1 MDDWSKELCKLIAQ
15 LRPIQGARSTM
26 REYRNLDEQNDAR
39 TVLGPPA
46 FSSLTYAT
54 GARGETHLTM
64 RRRLTELMIFTNAV

>member
-1 MDDWSKELCKLIAQ
+1 
-15 LRPIQGARSTM
+15 M

-54 GARGETHLTM
+54 GARGETHLTV
-64 RRRLTELMIFTNAV
+64 RWRLTEFVVGSN

>member
-54 GARGETHLTM
+54 GARGETHLTV
-64 RRRLTELMIFTNAV
+64 RWRLTELVVGSN